1 MRRALIGRFAPVAA
15 FSVVFLAGSPA
26 LAQRAGASGKP
37 APSGKGGA
45 KVACLAAHE
54 EATSLLT
61 QKKPHAAR
69 DKFVACARVDCP
81 TVVRK
86 ECGEQ
91 LAIVEKDAPTVAL
104 EARDE
109 AGADTTAVKVTLDG
123 SALADRLTGSAVD
136 VEPGEH
142 VFRFE
147 RADGKS
153 IEQKVLVVEGE
164 KNRKVVADFA
174 TLVPK
179 PPPSG
184 GDGAP
189 VAPHEAKKIPLFA
202 YVAGAVG
209 LVGAG
214 GFAFFALTG
223 KGAEKDL
230 ASSCNPNCSNGQLSP
245 VKRDY
250 LFADISLGIGVVALA
265 TAVILAWPA
274 LTDSAPS
281 SAAASIARRSAPP
294 PWMPRVKVRALP

>member
-1 MRRALIGRFAPVAA
+1 MRRALIGRFGALAA
-15 FSVVFLAGSPA
+15 FSVVVLAVAPA
-26 LAQRAGASGKP
+26 AAQRAPGPAGKT
-37 APSGKGGA
+37 APSSKGGA
-45 KVACLAAHE
+45 KAACLAAHE
-54 EATSLLT
+54 DATSLLT
-61 QKKPHAAR
+61 QKKPHAAH
-69 DKFVACARVDCP
+69 DKFVTCARTECP

-109 AGADTTAVKVTLDG
+109 AGADTTAVKVTMDG
-123 SALADRLTGSAVD
+123 NAIADRLTGSAVD

-164 KNRKVVADFA
+164 KNRKVMADFA

-184 GDGAP
+184 DGAP
-189 VAPHEAKKIPLFA
+189 GTPYEPKKIPVLA
-202 YVAGAVG
+202 YVAAGVGVVG
-209 LVGAG
+209 LG
-214 GFAFFALTG
+214 GFGFFALTG

-230 ASSCNPNCSNGQLSP
+230 ASSCNPNCSNDQLSP

-250 LFADISLGIGVVALA
+250 LFADISLAVGVVAVV
-265 TAVILAWPA
+265 TAAILAWPA
-274 LTDSAPS
+274 LTQGGPS
-281 SAAASIARRSAPP
+281 STTASIAQRSAPP
-294 PWMPRVKVRALP
+294 PWMPRIKVRVLP

>member
-1 MRRALIGRFAPVAA
+1 MRRPLTDRIGRIGSVAA
-15 FSVVFLAGSPA
+15 FSLVLLAGSPA
-26 LAQRAGASGKP
+26 LAQRGGAKAAAP
-37 APSGKGGA
+37 AKGGA
-45 KVACLAAHE
+45 KAACLAAHE

-69 DKFVACARVDCP
+69 DKFVACARVECP

-86 ECGEQ
+86 ECGDQ
-91 LAIVEKDAPTVAL
+91 LVAVEKDAPTVAL

-109 AGADTTAVKVTLDG
+109 AGADTAAVKVTMDG
-123 SALADRLTGSAVD
+123 SPLADRLTGSAVD

-142 VFRFE
+142 VFHFE
-147 RADGKS
+147 RADGTS

-164 KNRKVVADFA
+164 KNRKVMADFG

-184 GDGAP
+184 DGGP
-189 VAPHEAKKIPLFA
+189 VAPYESKKIPVLA
-202 YVAGAVG
+202 YVAGGVG
-209 LVGAG
+209 IIGLG
-214 GFAFFALTG
+214 GFTLFALTG
-223 KGAEKDL
+223 KEAEKDL
-230 ASSCNPNCSNGQLSP
+230 ASSCNPNCTNDQLSA

-250 LFADISLGIGVVALA
+250 LFADISLVIGVVAAA

-274 LTDSAPS
+274 LTDGAS
-281 SAAASIARRSAPP
+281 STTTASIARRSAPP

>member
-1 MRRALIGRFAPVAA
+1 MGRFGAIAA
-15 FSVVFLAGSPA
+15 FSLVVVAASPA
-26 LAQRAGASGKP
+26 MAQRSPGGSGK
-37 APSGKGGA
+37 AAAGNKGGA
-45 KVACLAAHE
+45 KAACLAAHE

-61 QKKPHAAR
+61 QKKPHAAH
-69 DKFVACARVDCP
+69 DKFVACARAECP

-91 LAIVEKDAPTVAL
+91 LALVEKDAPTVAL

-109 AGADTTAVKVTLDG
+109 AGMDTTAVKVTMDG
-123 SALADRLTGSAVD
+123 DAIADRLTGSAID

-147 RADGKS
+147 RADAKS
-153 IEQKVLVVEGE
+153 IEMRVLVVEGE

-179 PPPSG
+179 PPPG
-184 GDGAP
+184 GEGAP
-189 VAPHEAKKIPLFA
+189 AVPREPKKIPLFA
-202 YVAGAVG
+202 YVAGGVGIVG
-209 LVGAG
+209 LG

-223 KGAEKDL
+223 KSAEKGL
-230 ASSCNPNCSNGQLSP
+230 ASSCNPNCTNDQLSP

-250 LFADISLGIGVVALA
+250 LFADISLAVGVVAVV
-265 TAVILAWPA
+265 TAAILAWPA

-281 SAAASIARRSAPP
+281 STAASIARRNAPP
-294 PWMPRVKVRALP
+294 PWMPRIKVRALP

>member
-1 MRRALIGRFAPVAA
+1 MHRALTGRHLALAA
-15 FSVVFLAGSPA
+15 FAIAVLVGAPAEAAPPANKGS
-26 LAQRAGASGKP
+26 
-37 APSGKGGA
+37 A
-45 KVACLAAHE
+45 KAACLAAHE

-61 QKKPHAAR
+61 QKKPHAAHDR
-69 DKFVACARVDCP
+69 FVTCARTECP

-104 EARDE
+104 EAHDE
-109 AGADTTAVKVTLDG
+109 AGADTTAVKVTIDG
-123 SALADRLTGSAVD
+123 RSVTDRLTGAAID

-179 PPPSG
+179 PPPPPG
-184 GDGAP
+184 GDVVPAP
-189 VAPHEAKKIPLFA
+189 PREPKKIPVLA
-202 YVAGAVG
+202 YVAGGIGVVG
-209 LVGAG
+209 LG
-214 GFAFFALTG
+214 GFGFFALTG

-230 ASSCNPNCSNGQLSP
+230 ASSCNPNCSNDQLSP

-250 LFADISLGIGVVALA
+250 LFADISLTVGVVALV

-274 LTDSAPS
+274 LTDGPPS
-281 SAAASIARRSAPP
+281 STTASIARHRVPP
-294 PWMPRVKVRALP
+294 PWMPHVAVRALP